1 MRKIRN
7 VYKLF
12 LKKKLKG
19 RDLMEDISIDR
30 IKMGLKKTDERGWT
44 GFIRLRTGTSD
55 RLL

>member
-1 MRKIRN
+1 MRN

-12 LKKKLKG
+12 LKKMKG
-19 RDLMEDISIDR
+19 RDLPEDISIDR

-44 GFIRLRTGTSD
+44 GFICLMIGISD